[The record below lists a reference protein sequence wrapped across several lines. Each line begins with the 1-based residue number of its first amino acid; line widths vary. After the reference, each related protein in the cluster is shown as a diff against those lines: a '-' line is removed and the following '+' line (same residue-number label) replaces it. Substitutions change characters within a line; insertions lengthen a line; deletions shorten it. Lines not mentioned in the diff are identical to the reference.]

1 MITSICSHVH
11 DTNTHTEKLPRP
23 SSTPQD
29 LLQPAQALMTPRSHQ
44 ETAEPDN
51 SAQDLLQLAHTLAS
65 IKSSHADAASSPALQ
80 AECDYPVGLDAE
92 SSSPLP
98 VPSSSILRSFPHPVT
113 GGRSAASSPL
123 ALPCNLIRK
132 APHAASQKF
141 LTTKP
146 KTTDDRSAASSPLAL
161 HCNLIRKAP
170 HAASQKNLTTKPK
183 KQACPQ
189 ATGIREHIRHRAGQ
203 RKLREHCRKTGT
215 GRRRAP
221 SNQQEALPVVQDH
234 ENPTYA
240 RDNNPSAVRV
250 SFVHHQCAAPS
261 TPTQKIF
268 KMIHSYPRHTSACLF

>member
-132 APHAASQKF
+132 APHAASQK
-141 LTTKP
+141 
-146 KTTDDRSAASSPLAL
+146 
-161 HCNLIRKAP
+161 
-170 HAASQKNLTTKPK
+170 NLTTKPK